1 MGSRATDPQ
10 WFLIPGALEPDA
22 APDPPDPYDHRGRPN
37 SEKPGWWRQLD
48 PQYEKVMRRTSRGR
62 GAEFWWDDALLTLIV
77 LIAAAQDLA
86 FGVWRVIE
94 PTDYLNTVNN
104 VTNGALD
111 DSTLR
116 LTRVGAFNQLESGV
130 VGILLV
136 AYRMLRWYSGQP
148 FNGVNFQL
156 VFLINM
162 LGKTGAFI
170 MNEILLDWPQFFL
183 ADGPLDRYVLLSRA
197 VLATLALGLSI
208 RTYWHSWHWL

>member
-1 MGSRATDPQ
+1 MGSRATDRE

-22 APDPPDPYDHRGRPN
+22 APDPYDHRGRPN
-37 SEKPGWWRQLD
+37 SEKPGWFRYID
-48 PQYEKVMRRTSRGR
+48 PAYEKVMRSRPGR
-62 GAEFWWDDALLTLIV
+62 GSEFWWDDVLLTVIV
-77 LIAAAQDLA
+77 FIAAMQDLS

-94 PTDYLNTVNN
+94 PTDYLNVVNN

-130 VGILLV
+130 VGLLLV
-136 AYRMLRWYSGQP
+136 VYRLLRWYSSQP
-148 FNGVNFQL
+148 FNGVNFQM

-162 LGKTGAFI
+162 LGKTGAYI
-170 MNEILLDWPQFFL
+170 MNEVLLDWPQFFL
-183 ADGPLDRYVLLSRA
+183 SDGPLDRYVLLSRA
-197 VLATLALGLSI
+197 VLATLALLLSI